1 MQKNLLFQVNL
12 MIFSLS
18 TYQKKKN
25 LMIFSLSYSKLSPTH
40 KTFALA
46 VSTFFEPTTLQQ
58 AIQYPH

>member
-1 MQKNLLFQVNL
+1 MFLTLSHPFHPLMQKNLLFQV
-12 MIFSLS
+12 
-18 TYQKKKN
+18 N